1 MTNTRELAH
10 QGRIVGSEVYLRVGL
25 HTLRFWSPDPSLEF
39 FVHSS
44 HEPFVVAEEDAD
56 CDVRWEIGEVRP
68 SATPVIRTS
77 GDRWE
82 VRRDAE
88 GWEEFTFFGVGHV
101 PDLVLRVSPD
111 MRNATA
117 VRSPRGPDDRII
129 FASEHPWSEF
139 LVCRLVGRDG
149 GVLLHASSAVVDGGA
164 LLFVGH
170 SGAGKSTICEI
181 AEGTGAA
188 GLSDDRTIVTFRD
201 GKPIAWGTPWH
212 GSFAR
217 TSSASA
223 EVSGLFLLVQDTV
236 DRVDPIS
243 GERALKEL
251 FVRLI
256 QPRITAEEVSNTL
269 DALAALVAARPL
281 HALHFQPTPAAVHLA
296 RSVAAKSFRGER

>member
-1 MTNTRELAH
+1 MTDARVVAH
-10 QGRIVGSEVYLRVGL
+10 HGRIVGSEVYLRVGV
-25 HTLRFWSPDPSLEF
+25 HTLRFWSPDPALEF

-44 HEPFVVAEEDAD
+44 HEPFVLAQPVDAD
-56 CDVRWEIGEVRP
+56 CDVRWEIGEVTP
-68 SATPVIRTS
+68 SDTPVVRTS

-82 VRRDAE
+82 LRRTDND
-88 GWEEFTFFGVGHV
+88 WEEFTFLGVGHV
-101 PDLVLRVSPD
+101 PNLVLRLSPD
-111 MRNATA
+111 MRQATA
-117 VRSPRGPDDRII
+117 IRSPRAAVDRII

-181 AEGTGAA
+181 AEQTGAT
-188 GLSDDRTIVTFRD
+188 GLSDDRTIVMFRD
-201 GKPIAWGTPWH
+201 GNPIAWGTPWH

-217 TSSASA
+217 TSAASA
-223 EVSGLFLLVQDTV
+223 PVTGLFLLQQDSV
-236 DRVDPIS
+236 DRTEAIP

-256 QPRITAEEVSNTL
+256 QPRITSIEVSNTL
-269 DALAALVAARPL
+269 DALATLVAVRPL
-281 HALHFQPTPAAVHLA
+281 HSLHFQPTPAAVQLA
-296 RSVAAKSFRGER
+296 RAVAAKIR